1 MEEKPKM
8 NLDDAFNLLVNAAR
22 QLKLSYQEHQ
32 ALEGAAQIV
41 LSELNKKEN
50 TEENTEEDSE

>member
-1 MEEKPKM
+1 MEEKPKL

-32 ALEGAAQIV
+32 TLEEAAQIV
-41 LSELNKKEN
+41 LAELNKKEN
-50 TEENTEEDSE
+50 TEENTEEESE